1 MDEDVVRLKQ
11 LVFFFF
17 TLVALKVLY
26 NLEFVFHL
34 TLNIKKKNKK
44 KNEFTDLV
52 YMSFTTCLSEII
64 LEDYYP
70 RFTDEE
76 LEAER

>member
-17 TLVALKVLY
+17 TLVALKVSC

-34 TLNIKKKNKK
+34 TLKIKKKKT

-70 RFTDEE
+70 RFTGEE